1 MSSEEV
7 QLSSFELARYTG
19 HILSKNY
26 NESRT
31 VLSEDQN
38 ISIHF
43 MWSEDYRMFFEM
55 IKDQIKDTR
64 LPLMPIELDQS
75 LFNKELYQFKDQH
88 FWHGSLLKLDSI
100 LKVLKSSTPNSYVIF
115 TDIDCIFKP
124 TLYNAVL
131 PYVEAG
137 NDMCF
142 LIESNHVNI
151 GFMLFRV
158 CSDVIDFWEMI
169 RAKMIEDPTLD
180 QKYVQELLPNYLG
193 KWCFFDDQL
202 LSCSNMWKGQKP
214 YAMIQLLCSC
224 LGKEFN
230 MAEKIF
236 YAAQHINMEPYMK
249 YVKPEIIP
257 FIYKFQDVL
266 LESQKRQKAA
276 ANT

>member
-1 MSSEEV
+1 MSSEEL
-7 QLSSFELARYTG
+7 QLSPFEIARYTG
-19 HILSKNY
+19 KILSNSY
-26 NESRT
+26 NLSRNAT
-31 VLSEDQN
+31 SEDQ
-38 ISIHF
+38 SIPVHF
-43 MWSEDYRMFFEM
+43 MWSEDYRMFYEM
-55 IKDQIKDTR
+55 IKDQIKDSR
-64 LPLMPIELDQS
+64 LPLVAMEIDQAV
-75 LFNKELYQFKDQH
+75 FNKDLYQIKDQH
-88 FWHGSLLKLDSI
+88 FWRGSLIKVDAI
-100 LKVLKSSTPNSYVIF
+100 LKVLKAATPDSYIIF

-158 CSDVIDFWEMI
+158 CLDVITFWEMI
-169 RAKMIEDPTLD
+169 RAKMIENPILD
-180 QKYVQELLPNYLG
+180 QTYVQELLPSYLG

-202 LSCSNMWKGQKP
+202 LSCSNMWKAEKP
-214 YAMIQLLCSC
+214 FAMIRLLCSC

-236 YAAQHINMEPYMK
+236 YAAQHMNMEPYMK
-249 YVKPEIIP
+249 FVKPDIIP
-257 FIYKFQDVL
+257 FIYKFQEIL
-266 LESQKRQKAA
+266 MESQKRQRAA